1 MVEITINNKTYKM
14 PETMAIDTW
23 SAILKWDFEDPKH
36 WPRIVGTAIG
46 CNPLLLQNADEE
58 SLELAIIFIA
68 TSVQKRVKVACKDFN
83 TLTFGEFVDLEVYL
97 TYGLDKHI
105 KDIMKILD
113 ADCQDVAQAL
123 WLIDRYVEFRNYT
136 YRQYSTLFGLNDPT
150 DPDEEAEAADPLVVA
165 KSWYKI
171 IVGLA
176 GDNIL
181 NIDDVTDQPLK
192 KALNF
197 MALEKE
203 KQLEEEQ
210 RLLKQKRQ
218 HDLQTNRR

>member
-1 MVEITINNKTYKM
+1 MVEITIDNQKYTM

-105 KDIMKILD
+105 KDIMEILD

-136 YRQYSTLFGLNDPT
+136 YRQYSTLFGLNQPT
-150 DPDEEAEAADPLVVA
+150 DPEAEEEATDPMHVA

-192 KALNF
+192 KVLNF

-203 KQLEEEQ
+203 KQLEEQQ
-210 RLLKQKRQ
+210 RLMKQKRQ
-218 HDLQTNRR
+218 YDLQANRR